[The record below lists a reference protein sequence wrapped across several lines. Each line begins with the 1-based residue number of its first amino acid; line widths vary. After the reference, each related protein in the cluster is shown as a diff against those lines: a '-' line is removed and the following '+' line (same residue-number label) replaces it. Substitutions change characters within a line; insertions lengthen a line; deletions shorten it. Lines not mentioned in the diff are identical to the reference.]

1 MQPVLR
7 NMREDMVLYRAR
19 PQGQSLCSHMEA
31 EVDGGEGLRG
41 QCSGQRRPGNAHDAV
56 IIGIY
61 ISIAIGEDVYDT
73 YAIRPRCIL
82 NVRARPSA
90 RETARPSA
98 ACDLRR
104 F

>member
-1 MQPVLR
+1 MAERGFGVSALASEGQG
-7 NMREDMVLYRAR
+7 MRTTLLASRI
-19 PQGQSLCSHMEA
+19 
-31 EVDGGEGLRG
+31 
-41 QCSGQRRPGNAHDAV
+41 N
-56 IIGIY
+56 

-82 NVRARPSA
+82 NGRARPSA